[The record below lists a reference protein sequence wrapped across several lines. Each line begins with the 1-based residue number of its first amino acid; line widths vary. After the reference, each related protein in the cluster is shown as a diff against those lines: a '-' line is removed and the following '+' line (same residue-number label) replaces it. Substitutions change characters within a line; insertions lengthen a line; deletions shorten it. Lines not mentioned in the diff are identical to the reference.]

1 MIIIIKVITMI
12 IEEINKQMNF
22 QNELMKENYH
32 FLKLKQ
38 ISNNKN
44 ESINEKKKSKEKFV
58 LRIK

>member
-12 IEEINKQMNF
+12 IEENNKQMNF
-22 QNELMKENYH
+22 QNKLMKKNYH

-38 ISNNKN
+38 ISNKKN
-44 ESINEKKKSKEKFV
+44 ESINEKKSKEKFV